1 MDKLITIGLILMAAV
16 AAYAVLTANHLFVG

>member
-16 AAYAVLTANHLFVG
+16 AAYSVLTGNHLYVG